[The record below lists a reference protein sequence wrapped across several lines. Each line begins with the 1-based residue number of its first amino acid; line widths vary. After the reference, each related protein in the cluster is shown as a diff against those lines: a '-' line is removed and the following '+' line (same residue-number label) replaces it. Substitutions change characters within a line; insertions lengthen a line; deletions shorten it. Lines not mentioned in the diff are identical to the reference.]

1 MSRCL
6 LVVNILLQICSP
18 GRSYMA
24 SCLRQI
30 IEKKSLRVFMPFM
43 LSANDNDAVNS
54 LTLDQGLEVHFFLMN
69 HFIISVVSH
78 SVDFC
83 VESSDFAADGSRHL
97 Q

>member
-1 MSRCL
+1 MCL
-6 LVVNILLQICSP
+6 LSLQANVKMSS
-18 GRSYMA
+18 GRHHTATDTFAESFHA
-24 SCLRQI
+24 I
-30 IEKKSLRVFMPFM
+30 PA
-43 LSANDNDAVNS
+43 SANDNDAVNS
-54 LTLDQGLEVHFFLMN
+54 LTLDQGLEVHYFLMN